1 MYPNPQNDQSVEER
15 ECLRPQP
22 YLPSQDVET
31 TAEGFDGLS
40 MTGEQF
46 SNGNSQTVRPEPC
59 RRGNGGCSAA
69 C

>member
-15 ECLRPQP
+15 ERLRPQL
-22 YLPSQDVET
+22 YSPSQDVET

-46 SNGNSQTVRPEPC
+46 NNGNSQTVGPEAC